1 MVKPILRFRIDFGVD
16 EAVGPGKIALLEHIS
31 TSGSLSQA
39 ARDLKMSYAR
49 AWKLL
54 ESLNVCFVK
63 PVAVMSTGGRGGG
76 GAALTAFGGT
86 LIKTYRAFEKATQA
100 SAARHFQP
108 IATLARKTPART
120 LPARIRRLSDRN
132 DGVARST
139 RGKRRPG

>member
-1 MVKPILRFRIDFGVD
+1 MRFRIDFGVD

-76 GAALTAFGGT
+76 GAAGGEVEFVIEVFVPRLQVVHSKMIANNGNEVT
-86 LIKTYRAFEKATQA
+86 FFCRQRAY
-100 SAARHFQP
+100 
-108 IATLARKTPART
+108 
-120 LPARIRRLSDRN
+120 
-132 DGVARST
+132 
-139 RGKRRPG
+139 